1 MWARK
6 LELSILGTE
15 GVCVYITYGE
25 ITYISAKCHPVL
37 LFSILSAMEK
47 HNLFRIINCWP

>member
-25 ITYISAKCHPVL
+25 ITYIPAKCHPVL

-47 HNLFRIINCWP
+47 HNIFRIINCWP